1 MKRKKECAICAHLST
16 CKEVTEQQVLHGHS
30 CQDWHLA
37 GAEELS
43 AREQIIEEFGSEALR
58 YALPTKQPISAKL
71 RSRRRR
77 KHV

>member
-1 MKRKKECAICAHLST
+1 VKRKKECAICAHLST
-16 CKEVTEQQVLHGHS
+16 CKEVTEQQVLHGHV

-37 GAEELS
+37 GEEELI
-43 AREQIIEEFGSEALR
+43 ARERIIAEFGSEALR
-58 YALPTKQPISAKL
+58 YALPAKQPISAKP